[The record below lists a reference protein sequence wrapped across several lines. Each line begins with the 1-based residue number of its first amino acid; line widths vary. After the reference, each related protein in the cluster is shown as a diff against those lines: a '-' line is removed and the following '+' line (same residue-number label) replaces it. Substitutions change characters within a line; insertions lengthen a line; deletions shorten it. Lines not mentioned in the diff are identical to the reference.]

1 VLAQR
6 LKAAEMMTVTNMML
20 AAENP
25 SMVGGYLS
33 YKFAGLWPL
42 LWHFGLG
49 GVIVIACVAL
59 YIFTPA
65 FLSRIF
71 PNIQK
76 TLLWVAAIVIAI
88 MVSIGIGVHLG
99 EQRIQAQWD
108 QARANAVE
116 NGKKARAGAIRD
128 VARKPSRWLP
138 AHKDIYDRDGH

>member
-1 VLAQR
+1 MV
-6 LKAAEMMTVTNMML
+6 AEMTWNIL
-20 AAENP
+20 I
-25 SMVGGYLS
+25 GFLKYQ
-33 YKFAGLWPL
+33 FAGLWPL

-49 GVIVIACVAL
+49 GVIVICCVAL

-108 QARANAVE
+108 QSKKNTVKR
-116 NGKKARAGAIRD
+116 GKDARAGAERD
-128 VARKPSRWLP
+128 VARRG
-138 AHKDIYDRDGH
+138 AVRMQDRRDPDLRD

>member
-1 VLAQR
+1 MV
-6 LKAAEMMTVTNMML
+6 AEMTWNII
-20 AAENP
+20 
-25 SMVGGYLS
+25 VGFLKYQ
-33 YKFAGLWPL
+33 FAGLWPL

>member
-1 VLAQR
+1 MV
-6 LKAAEMMTVTNMML
+6 AEMTWNII
-20 AAENP
+20 
-25 SMVGGYLS
+25 VGFLKYQ
-33 YKFAGLWPL
+33 FAGLWPL

-49 GVIVIACVAL
+49 GVIVICCVAL

-138 AHKDIYDRDGH
+138 AQRDSYDSDRH